1 MFALLKARPE
11 LKEVT
16 IYAVPIMFAYSYCC
30 CVKSLSKRMSKTN
43 QTVFRQINATRVT
56 AVILNHPVTNNGTII
71 DVSIRKTTIALI
83 LS

>member
-30 CVKSLSKRMSKTN
+30 YVKSLSKRMSKTN
-43 QTVFRQINATRVT
+43 QAVFRQINATRVT
-56 AVILNHPVTNNGTII
+56 LNDPITNNDTII
-71 DVSIRKTTIALI
+71 DVWIRKITIALI

>member
-1 MFALLKARPE
+1 
-11 LKEVT
+11 
-16 IYAVPIMFAYSYCC
+16 
-30 CVKSLSKRMSKTN
+30 MSKTN